1 MDQKNCLCCT
11 TVYRPNDVPFADE
24 RERYLRYCAEQGA
37 TLASLKIKR
46 NELLWIAKRL
56 DPDAHL
62 GIGIE
67 VLQQIG
73 NERQSLH
80 GAVTAVPR
88 VVDIWRPWL
97 RFLGWRH
104 APPSFESK
112 ATFEEGPV
120 LADCVEEVGAL
131 AIRDGSKRQA
141 RGLARAQAGFRAGR
155 RISFASF
162 PVLGGGSQEEF
173 VPSATWTSQPE
184 PVQAQDALEVREQ
197 HFDLLPF
204 TARPDIGVGLRDIAR
219 NVPGLFVD

>member
-1 MDQKNCLCCT
+1 MNGRAFTGLSPRCGGWSIFGDHGC
-11 TVYRPNDVPFADE
+11 DF
-24 RERYLRYCAEQGA
+24 
-37 TLASLKIKR
+37 LAGGT
-46 NELLWIAKRL
+46 
-56 DPDAHL
+56 P
-62 GIGIE
+62 
-67 VLQQIG
+67 LQ
-73 NERQSLH
+73 
-80 GAVTAVPR
+80 V
-88 VVDIWRPWL
+88 
-97 RFLGWRH
+97 
-104 APPSFESK
+104 ESK
-112 ATFEEGPV
+112 ARFEEGPV

-219 NVPGLFVD
+219 NVSGFFVD